1 MKKYKKHYKK
11 ARTIF
16 KKTQA
21 LNKKQKIKIIT
32 KPYKQLKNDIQN
44 K

>member
-11 ARTIF
+11 SKNHI

-32 KPYKQLKNDIQN
+32 KPYKQFKNDIQN